1 MGKNPD
7 VIEAS
12 HMVLLSN
19 ESWHGDLR
27 LSGGSDNV
35 RILARFGFPSLM

>member
-7 VIEAS
+7 VIESA
-12 HMVLLSN
+12 HMAFN
-19 ESWHGDLR
+19 ESRHGDLR

>member
-7 VIEAS
+7 VIEAT

-19 ESWHGDLR
+19 ESRHGDLR
-27 LSGGSDNV
+27 LSGGSHPLRNG
-35 RILARFGFPSLM
+35 AKEWESL

>member
-7 VIEAS
+7 VIEAA
-12 HMVLLSN
+12 HVGIASN

-27 LSGGSDNV
+27 LSGGSHPLRNG
-35 RILARFGFPSLM
+35 AKEW